1 MEFDGYPAQNLL
13 RRLRFLPQTELH
25 LTQQF
30 SCQDGK
36 SRV

>member
-25 LTQQF
+25 PP
-30 SCQDGK
+30 GG
-36 SRV
+36 V